1 MTTAADDDHDTK
13 KGGAAPVFTGNM
25 ADFED
30 WEFKVEMWIHG
41 SKTSKD
47 RLAAILFNAQTNDQ
61 VMRKMKSNGKE
72 KMKTAEG
79 MEAMMQFMRTKYA
92 KPQDS
97 LAWPSFDAFDDTF
110 RHKDESSEAY
120 INRFESNY
128 ETTQRYDSEL
138 NASDRMLAMMC
149 LKKGCVFLGKTK
161 QRFWRPSL
169 LRTRS
174 PPARS

>member
-1 MTTAADDDHDTK
+1 MGIQSRNVDSRIETQQR
-13 KGGAAPVFTGNM
+13 PSRGN
-25 ADFED
+25 
-30 WEFKVEMWIHG
+30 
-41 SKTSKD
+41 
-47 RLAAILFNAQTNDQ
+47 ILFNAQTIVQ
-61 VMRKMKSNGKE
+61 VTRAMKSIGKE

-79 MEAMMQFMRTKYA
+79 MEAIMQVMTTKYA